1 MMAEVQT
8 EIITTGTI
16 SVYVAEFTEEAELF
30 TGLRNEA
37 RDRGEYDA
45 YRLALS
51 MIHRL
56 SRGAAGARLDDQ
68 PGWQEKD

>member
-1 MMAEVQT
+1 MTAMAT
-8 EIITTGTI
+8 ETITI
-16 SVYVAEFTEEAELF
+16 DVAEFAEEAELF

-37 RDRGEYDA
+37 WDRGEYDA

-56 SRGAAGARLDDQ
+56 SRGVAGARLDDQ
-68 PGWQEKD
+68 PVWQEKD